1 MGGVVGDALRFKFDW
16 RMIGA
21 TAVPNIFEKIMINP
35 AREFPAACY
44 IAIYSCRE
52 DGECRKTARE
62 G

>member
-16 RMIGA
+16 MMIGL

-44 IAIYSCRE
+44 LLMQE
-52 DGECRKTARE
+52 DGECRNTTRE